1 MVRPQGRRPVSAT
14 YGLVPIGRVR
24 SAVTS
29 VEEAPRQGRDA
40 GTVAEVEIFPRYAE
54 ALVGIE
60 RWARLRVTC
69 WLHRASRDVLGVH
82 PRGDPSSPLT
92 GVFATR
98 SPSRPNP
105 LAVYTVDL
113 LERRGTTLVVAGVD
127 AVDGTPVVDVR
138 PHVPRLDD

>member
-1 MVRPQGRRPVSAT
+1 MVHLPQRQPLSTT
-14 YGLVPIGRVR
+14 YELVPIGRVR
-24 SAVTS
+24 SPVAS

-40 GTVAEVEIFPRYAE
+40 GTVAEVQILPQYAE
-54 ALVGIE
+54 ALAGIE
-60 RWARLRVTC
+60 RWARVRVTC

-113 LERRGTTLVVAGVD
+113 LERRDTTLVVAGID
-127 AVDGTPVVDVR
+127 AVDGTPVVDIR
-138 PHVPRLDD
+138 PHVPRLDA

>member
-1 MVRPQGRRPVSAT
+1 MDEPP
-14 YGLVPIGRVR
+14 
-24 SAVTS
+24 
-29 VEEAPRQGRDA
+29 DD
-40 GTVAEVEIFPRYAE
+40 F
-54 ALVGIE
+54 
-60 RWARLRVTC
+60 
-69 WLHRASRDVLGVH
+69 LGVH
-82 PRGDPSSPLT
+82 PRGDPSSHLT

-113 LERRGTTLVVAGVD
+113 LERRGTTLVVAGID